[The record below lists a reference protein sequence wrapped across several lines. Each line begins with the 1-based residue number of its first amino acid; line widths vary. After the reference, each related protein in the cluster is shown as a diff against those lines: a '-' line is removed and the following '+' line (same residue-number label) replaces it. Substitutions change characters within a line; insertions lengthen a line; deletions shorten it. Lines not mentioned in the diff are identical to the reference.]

1 MDDFDLGQ
9 LAAYL
14 HLTPEQVLKMVERNR
29 IPGRRVGGE
38 WRFPE
43 AEIHHWLE
51 ERIGAADEEQLGKVE
66 AVLDRSA
73 GEEIAPSLGQL
84 ILPDGVAVPLTSR
97 TKTSVIRDMCDLAA
111 KTGMLW
117 DAPAMAEAVKAREAL
132 HPTALDIG
140 VALMHPRRPQTT
152 ILADSVIT
160 LGICRSPIPFSDE
173 GQMTDIFFLI
183 CSYDDRIHLR
193 ILAKLSRLI
202 ANADFL
208 SALRAIETGQ
218 EAIDLIRDA
227 DEDFYG
233 QV

>member
-51 ERIGAADEEQLGKVE
+51 ERIGAADEEQLGQVE

-73 GEEIAPSLGQL
+73 GEEIAPNLGRL
-84 ILPDGVAVPLTSR
+84 ILPAGVAVPLTSR
-97 TKTSVIRDMCDLAA
+97 TKSSVIRDMCDLAA
-111 KTGMLW
+111 QTGMLW
-117 DAPAMAEAVKAREAL
+117 DAPAMADAVKAREAL
-132 HPTALDIG
+132 HPTALDNG
-140 VALMHPRRPQTT
+140 VALLHPRRPQTS

-173 GQMTDIFFLI
+173 GQKTDVFFLI

-202 ANADFL
+202 ANNEFL
-208 SALRAIETGQ
+208 SALRGIESAQG
-218 EAIDLIRDA
+218 AIDLIRDA

-233 QV
+233 QI